1 MKVTYTI
8 PIRPRPKQRPRF
20 ARGHAYTP
28 KETRDYEETLRTVCR
43 AQGASPRPNPC
54 IVDMSCYWKR
64 PKSVKESQ
72 FFTKRPDADNLSKC
86 LDALNGVCWNDD
98 AQIVELTVSKDYGEE
113 DMVVIQIEY
122 L

>member
-1 MKVTYTI
+1 MV
-8 PIRPRPKQRPRF
+8 
-20 ARGHAYTP
+20 
-28 KETRDYEETLRTVCR
+28 EYENTLAMHCR

-64 PKSVKESQ
+64 PKSVKPSQ
-72 FFTKRPDADNLSKC
+72 FFIKRPDCDNIVKC

-98 AQIVELTVSKDYGEE
+98 AQIVELTVSKDYGDE
-113 DMVVIQIEY
+113 DKVVIQIEY